1 MVGYPK
7 SFDPLFSA
15 QLLTFT
21 PKKLAVTPKA
31 FIDKDFA
38 TIHGYTSRDEVL
50 IFVFGFFESLSPC
63 FRLENLTI
71 VLSFFCLTVAGDTIL
86 SSID

>member
-1 MVGYPK
+1 MVAYPT

-63 FRLENLTI
+63 FGLESLTI
-71 VLSFFCLTVAGDTIL
+71 VLSFFCLRVAGDTIL
-86 SSID
+86 SSIG